1 MKEEKE
7 SYSYIHLEPTF
18 PHKLLLCMKEIR
30 DGKTVSLNN
39 GEEYLKFFH
48 ESFPDCTDE
57 WNLLKIAYEQNVI
70 RDFLEADKKS
80 YWQKRVTIKKTFFRL
95 LKALSERDAAVILES
110 LMFVLRWEFFIKIER
125 KWDTGE
131 DERAEFHEKMQ
142 IDPAQKTAEIP
153 FARGDFAELEI
164 SREQVDFS
172 RNDMA
177 EHGVFRKEDAQAF
190 VILPDSAAEKEKT
203 EDLSD
208 KRESDEEQKGEND
221 AKKVLEQRSEEVK
234 FYQMMNLSERRVLK
248 RALGGDTVSQ
258 CEMGAYY
265 ADPSG
270 RHQDYQE
277 AIRWYEVAAEGGVER
292 AFFEIGRIYD
302 INGTNIAGGKD
313 KALKIYKKLAVQGYP
328 TAQCVLGMK
337 YRLGDGVE
345 ENLEEAVSW
354 LEKAAVQGHDAAIR
368 NLVDLYRSIGEQ
380 KKAGRWDRIGN
391 RKWG

>member
-30 DGKTVSLNN
+30 DSKTVSLNN
-39 GEEYLKFFH
+39 REEYLKFFH
-48 ESFPDCTDE
+48 KSFPDCTDE

-70 RDFLEADKKS
+70 RDFLETDKAP

-95 LKALSERDAAVILES
+95 LKALPERDAAVILES

-125 KWDTGE
+125 KWETGE
-131 DERAEFHEKMQ
+131 EERAEFHEKMQ
-142 IDPAQKTAEIP
+142 IDSAQKTAEIP
-153 FARGDFAELEI
+153 FARGDFVEPEI
-164 SREQVDFS
+164 NRKQADFS

-177 EHGVFRKEDAQAF
+177 EQDVFREEDMQSF
-190 VILPDSAAEKEKT
+190 VIPSDSAAEKKT
-203 EDLSD
+203 EDLFD
-208 KRESDEEQKGEND
+208 KKEFDEKQEGEND
-221 AKKVLEQRSEEVK
+221 VKKVLKQRPEEVK
-234 FYQMMNLSERRVLK
+234 FYQMMNFSERRVLK
-248 RALGGDTVSQ
+248 KALGGDTVSQ

-265 ADPSG
+265 AAPSG

-302 INGTNIAGGKD
+302 LNGTNIAGGKD

-345 ENLEEAVSW
+345 ENLEEAASW
-354 LEKAAVQGHDAAIR
+354 LEKAAMQGYDAAIR

-380 KKAGRWDRIGN
+380 KKAARWNRIGSH
-391 RKWG
+391 KWG